1 MRVHTQNAWGARMNR
16 LYFGDNLTM
25 LREHVE
31 PESVDLIYLDP
42 PFNSD
47 ANYNVIFRNGIEPIA
62 EAQAEAFR
70 DTWHWDLPAS
80 EAYDDVVR
88 HGRDP
93 AEVLRSLRG
102 WLGTNGLMA
111 YLSMMTARLIEM
123 RTALKPTGSLFLHC
137 DPTASHYLKI
147 ILDAVFGH
155 RAFQNEII
163 WSYRRWPTTANR
175 FQRMHDSILF
185 YSREPGENQFHVLY
199 QEPTESSKKRWKGKK
214 QQATFWDDGSRRP
227 GLELEE
233 DSAGVPLND
242 VWNIPIIAP
251 VAKER
256 IGYPTQKPLTLLERI
271 IEATT
276 KPGDVVLDPFCG
288 CGTTVEAAQ
297 KMGRAWLGIDVTHY
311 AISLIEERLNRANAP
326 KGSYEVFGRPTDLRG
341 AHDLFRRDK
350 HQFQWWASWLLGAQS
365 YKTEKRG
372 ADGGV
377 DGKFYFANGPYGT
390 GKIVSSVKGG
400 ESIGVSHVRELE
412 GVLRDQK
419 AEMGILI
426 TLHEPTQPMRAFAA
440 GAGFVPQ
447 SAHGR
452 LPRIQIVTVTDLLDG
467 RMPQMP
473 PMPQAAPGARK
484 ISRRKGD
491 SQLELMLT
499 FQGGKREKVK
509 ADVDFIDPRFADF
522 G

>member
-1 MRVHTQNAWGARMNR
+1 MNR
-16 LYFGDNLTM
+16 LYFGDNLIM

-31 PESVDLIYLDP
+31 RESVDLIYLDP

-47 ANYNVIFRNGIEPIA
+47 ANYNVIFRNGQEPIA

-70 DTWHWDLPAS
+70 DTWHWDAPAS
-80 EAYDDVVR
+80 EAYEEVML
-88 HGRDP
+88 HGGGP

-111 YLSMMTARLIEM
+111 YLSMMTVRLIEM
-123 RTALKPTGSLFLHC
+123 HVVLKPSGSLFLHC
-137 DPTASHYLKI
+137 DPTASHYLKV

-155 RAFQNEII
+155 RSFQNEVI
-163 WSYRRWPTTANR
+163 WSYRRWPTIANR

-185 YSREPGENQFHVLY
+185 YAREPGENKFRVLY
-199 QEPTESSKKRWKGKK
+199 QEATESSKRRWKGKK

-256 IGYPTQKPLTLLERI
+256 IGYPTQKPLSLLERI
-271 IEATT
+271 VEATT
-276 KPGDVVLDPFCG
+276 DPGDVVLDPFCG

-297 KMGRAWLGIDVTHY
+297 KMGRSWLGIDVTHY
-311 AISLIEERLNRANAP
+311 AVSLIEERLARAKAP
-326 KGSYEVFGRPTDLRG
+326 KGSYEVLGRPTDIRG
-341 AHDLFRRDK
+341 AKDLARRDK
-350 HQFQWWASWLLGAQS
+350 HQFQWWANWLLGAQS

-377 DGKFYFANGPYGT
+377 DGKFYYPNGPYGT
-390 GKIVSSVKGG
+390 GKIISSVKGG
-400 ESIGVSHVRELE
+400 ENVGVAQVRELD
-412 GVLRDQK
+412 GVLRDQN
-419 AEMGILI
+419 AEMGVLI

-440 GAGFVPQ
+440 GAGFVPK

-452 LPRIQIVTVTDLLDG
+452 LPRIQIVTVADLLAG
-467 RMPQMP
+467 HMPQMP
-473 PMPQAAPGARK
+473 PLPQVVPGARK

-491 SQLELMLT
+491 GQLELMLT
-499 FQGGKREKVK
+499 FEGGKRERVK
-509 ADVDFIDPRFADF
+509 TDVDFIDPRFADF